1 MGRLIL
7 VSNRLPVTIQDS
19 VSGNNEST
27 AQNDSSGQSVTRSS
41 GGLVAG
47 LDPLHV
53 DGDGIWIG
61 YPGTNPDEN
70 ASKLLAE
77 MRLEPVDIPES
88 EYTGYYEGFSNGAI
102 WPLFHYLLE
111 HCEFDPVAFA
121 DYKRVNERFA
131 EKILE
136 YAQDDDTIW
145 IHDYQLMLVPSML
158 RVKLPSAR
166 IGFFLHIPFPS
177 VEVLRV
183 MPQREELLRGLLGAD
198 LIGVHT
204 FDYADHLARS
214 FRRVLGLEARQGV
227 VNLSGRSMRIEAHP
241 LGIDVKSQRD
251 AAYSDEA
258 EKVLTRY
265 KRSIGDAQVILGVDR
280 LDYTKGLPNKLE
292 AFKSLL
298 DREPRWRDGA
308 VLIQVAVPSREAI
321 GSYRDQKSEVE
332 RLVGEI
338 NGLYGRAGNTPIQY
352 IYGSVSPAE
361 LGALYRLADVALVS
375 PIRDGLNLVAKE
387 YVAVRDDG
395 GGVLVLSE
403 FAGAATELGE
413 ALRINPWDVA
423 GSAAQIERA
432 LDMGLG
438 ERNERMAPMHRRVV
452 ENDVHRWVDRF
463 IRSLG
468 TPDSQVSSTPP
479 MLGSATLAET
489 LAGPFA
495 SAKKPLIML
504 DYDGSLREFTPRYE
518 DAVPTDEI
526 LELLGNLGAIDG
538 AEIYINSGRDRH
550 TLGEW
555 FKDLNVSLIAEH
567 GSWAMYRG
575 QSRWIRLGPPPDLS
589 WKSEVRSILDDF
601 VVRTPGA
608 RIEEKSSALV
618 WHFRE
623 ADNEVGEWQSLDLT
637 THLENTLASAPVEII
652 TGSKIVEI
660 RQQGLDKGRAYAI
673 VEAEQGPF
681 DFVLATGDDRTDED
695 LFAELPDGAYSVHV
709 GQGGSLASSSLSSPA
724 SVRRLLARLVAARSG

>member
-7 VSNRLPVTIQDS
+7 VSNRLPVTIQDGA
-19 VSGNNEST
+19 SGHDD
-27 AQNDSSGQSVTRSS
+27 ASGQSVTHSS

-47 LDPLHV
+47 LDPLHMN
-53 DGDGIWIG
+53 GDGIWIG
-61 YPGTNPDEN
+61 YPGTVPDEN
-70 ASKLLAE
+70 TSKLLAD
-77 MRLEPVDIPES
+77 MRLEPVDIPDS
-88 EYTGYYEGFSNGAI
+88 EYTDYYEGFSNGAI

-111 HCEFDPVAFA
+111 YCEFDPAAFA
-121 DYKRVNERFA
+121 DYRRVNERFA

-136 YAQDDDTIW
+136 HAQDDDTIW

-158 RVKLPSAR
+158 REKLPGAR

-177 VEVLRV
+177 VEILRV
-183 MPQREELLRGLLGAD
+183 MPQREELLRGFLGAD

-204 FDYADHLARS
+204 FEYADHLAQS

-227 VNLSGRSMRIEAHP
+227 VNLSGRGVRIEAHP
-241 LGIDVKSQRD
+241 LGIDVESLHD
-251 AAYSDEA
+251 AAYSEEA
-258 EKVLTRY
+258 EKILTRY
-265 KRSIGDAQVILGVDR
+265 KRSIGDAQVILGIDR

-338 NGLYGRAGNTPIQY
+338 NGLYGRAGKTPIQY

-413 ALRINPWDVA
+413 ALRINPWDVV
-423 GSAAQIERA
+423 GTAAQIERA

-438 ERNERMAPMHRRVV
+438 ERNERMTPMHHRVL

-468 TPDSQVSSTPP
+468 SADNEISSTPP
-479 MLGSATLAET
+479 MLLSSTLGET
-489 LAGPFA
+489 LSRPFA
-495 SAKKPLIML
+495 SAKNPLIML

-518 DAVPTDEI
+518 DAVPTNEI
-526 LELLGNLGAIDG
+526 IDLLGSLGGIDD
-538 AEIYINSGRDRH
+538 AQVYINSGRDRH
-550 TLGEW
+550 TLGKW
-555 FKDLNVSLIAEH
+555 FNDLNISLIAEH
-567 GSWAMYRG
+567 GSWARYKG
-575 QSRWIRLGPPPDLS
+575 QSKWTRLGPPPDLS
-589 WKSEVRSILDDF
+589 WKAEVRSILDEF
-601 VVRTPGA
+601 VDRTPGA
-608 RIEEKSSALV
+608 RVEEKSSALV
-618 WHFRE
+618 WHYRE
-623 ADNEVGEWQSLDLT
+623 AENDVGEWQSLDLT
-637 THLENTLASAPVEII
+637 THLENTLASAPVEIL

-660 RQQGLDKGRAYAI
+660 RQQGLDKGRAYGI

-681 DFVLATGDDRTDED
+681 DFILAIGDDRTDED
-695 LFAELPDGAYSVHV
+695 LFARLPADAYSIHV

-724 SVRRLLARLVAARSG
+724 SVRRLLGHLIAARSG

>member
-7 VSNRLPVTIQDS
+7 ISNRLPVTIQDDA
-19 VSGNNEST
+19 VG
-27 AQNDSSGQSVTRSS
+27 QNGQTVNRSS

-47 LDPLHV
+47 LDPLHLN
-53 DGDGIWIG
+53 GDGIWIG
-61 YPGTNPDEN
+61 YPGTDPDEN
-70 ASKLLAE
+70 TRKLLAG
-77 MRLEPVDIPES
+77 MRLDPVIIPDS

-102 WPLFHYLLE
+102 WPLFHYLPE
-111 HCEFDPVAFA
+111 HCNFDPSAFA

-136 YAQDDDTIW
+136 HAKDDDTIW
-145 IHDYQLMLVPSML
+145 IHDYQLMLVPSMI
-158 RVKLPSAR
+158 REKLPSAR

-177 VEVLRV
+177 SEVLRV

-204 FDYADHLARS
+204 FEYTDHLSRS
-214 FRRVLGLEARQGV
+214 FRRVLGHESRQGV
-227 VNLSGRSMRIEAHP
+227 VNLSGRKVRIEAHP
-241 LGIDVKSQRD
+241 LGIDVESQRK

-258 EKVLTRY
+258 EQILIRY
-265 KRSIGDAQVILGVDR
+265 KRNISDAQVILGVDR
-280 LDYTKGLPNKLE
+280 LDYTKGLPNKLA
-292 AFKSLL
+292 AFKALL
-298 DREPRWRDGA
+298 DREPRWRDGV
-308 VLIQVAVPSREAI
+308 VLIQIAVPSREAI

-338 NGLYGRAGNTPIQY
+338 NGLYGRPGKTPIQY
-352 IYGSVSPAE
+352 IYDSVSPDE
-361 LGALYRLADVALVS
+361 LGALYRLADVALIT

-387 YVAVRDDG
+387 YVAIRDDG
-395 GGVLVLSE
+395 AGVLVLSE

-413 ALRINPWDVA
+413 ALRINPWDVQGTA
-423 GSAAQIERA
+423 DQIERA
-432 LDMGLG
+432 LDMSFD

-468 TPDSQVSSTPP
+468 SAGAEISSTPP
-479 MLGSATLAET
+479 MLHSNVLAET
-489 LAGPFA
+489 LAGSFA
-495 SAKKPLIML
+495 SASKPLIML

-518 DAVPTDEI
+518 DAKPTDEI
-526 LELLGNLGAIDG
+526 LKLLKDLGSLNG

-555 FKDLNVSLIAEH
+555 FKGLNISLIAEH
-567 GSWAMYRG
+567 GSWARNKE
-575 QSRWIRLGPPPDLS
+575 QSEWKRLGPPPDLS
-589 WKSEVRSILDDF
+589 WKTEVRSILSDF
-601 VVRTPGA
+601 VSRTPGA

-623 ADNEVGEWQSLDLT
+623 AENDIGKWQSLDLT
-637 THLENTLASAPVEII
+637 THLENTLVGAPVEIL

-660 RQQGLDKGRAYAI
+660 RQQGLDKGRAYSI

-681 DFVLATGDDRTDED
+681 DFVMATGDDRTDED
-695 LFAELPDGAYSVHV
+695 LFAQLPDDAFSIHI
-709 GQGGSLASSSLSSPA
+709 GQGGSLATSSLSSPA
-724 SVRRLLARLVAARSG
+724 SVRRLLALLVQARS

>member
-7 VSNRLPVTIQDS
+7 VSNRLPVTIQDD
-19 VSGNNEST
+19 VSNPSN
-27 AQNDSSGQSVTRSS
+27 GQTVNRSS

-47 LDPLHV
+47 LDPLHLN
-53 DGDGIWIG
+53 GDGIWIG
-61 YPGTNPDEN
+61 YPGTDPDET
-70 ASKLLAE
+70 AQKLLAD
-77 MRLEPVDIPES
+77 MRLDPVAIPES
-88 EYTGYYEGFSNGAI
+88 EYSGYYEGFSNGSI

-111 HCEFDPVAFA
+111 YCEFDPKAFA

-136 YAQDDDTIW
+136 HAKDDDTIW
-145 IHDYQLMLVPSML
+145 IHDYQLMLVPAML
-158 RVKLPSAR
+158 REKLPGAR

-204 FDYADHLARS
+204 FEYADHLSRS

-227 VNLSGRSMRIEAHP
+227 VNLSGRGVRIEAHP
-241 LGIDVKSQRD
+241 LGIDIESQRN

-258 EKVLTRY
+258 EQILTRY
-265 KRSIGDAQVILGVDR
+265 KRSFGDAQVILGVDR

-321 GSYRDQKSEVE
+321 GSYRDQKSEIE

-338 NGLYGRAGNTPIQY
+338 NGLYGRGGKTPIQY

-395 GGVLVLSE
+395 AGVLVLSE

-413 ALRINPWDVA
+413 ALRINPWDVDGTA
-423 GSAAQIERA
+423 SQIERT
-432 LDMGLG
+432 LDMSFG
-438 ERNERMAPMHRRVV
+438 ERNERMAPMHRRVL
-452 ENDVHRWVDRF
+452 ENDVHNWVKRF

-468 TPDSQVSSTPP
+468 SPKNEISATPP
-479 MLGSATLAET
+479 MVSSATLAES
-489 LAGPFA
+489 LSGLFA
-495 SAKKPLIML
+495 SAKNPMIML
-504 DYDGSLREFTPRYE
+504 DYDGTLREFTVRHDE
-518 DAVPTDEI
+518 ATPTDEI
-526 LELLGNLGAIDG
+526 RNIVSGLSSLDG
-538 AEIYINSGRDRH
+538 TDVFINTGRDRQ
-550 TLGEW
+550 TIGDW
-555 FKDLNVSLIAEH
+555 FEGVDVSLIAEH
-567 GSWAMYRG
+567 GSWIKLKGDADWKRTG
-575 QSRWIRLGPPPDLS
+575 DEPDLS
-589 WKSEVRSILDDF
+589 WQDEAMPILEDYKS
-601 VVRTPGA
+601 RTPGVQ
-608 RIEEKSSALV
+608 IEKKSSGLV
-618 WHFRE
+618 WHYRE
-623 ADNEVGEWQSLDLT
+623 AESDIGEFQALDLT
-637 THLENTLASAPVEII
+637 THLENTLAGAPVEIL

-660 RQQGLDKGRAYAI
+660 RQYGVDKGRAYNNVTSI
-673 VEAEQGPF
+673 RGPY
-681 DFVLATGDDRTDED
+681 DFVLAIGDDRTDED
-695 LFAELPDGAYSVHV
+695 LFEAIGQDGFTVHV
-709 GQGGSLASSSLSSPA
+709 GPGGSLAASSLHSPA
-724 SVRRLLARLVAARSG
+724 SVRRLLAHLVNARSQ